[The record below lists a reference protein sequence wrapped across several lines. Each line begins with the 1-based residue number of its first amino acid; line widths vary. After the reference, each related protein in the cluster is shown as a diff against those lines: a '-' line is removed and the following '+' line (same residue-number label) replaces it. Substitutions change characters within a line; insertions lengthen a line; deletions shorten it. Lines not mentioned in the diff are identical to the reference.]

1 MVMMEKNMNSAA
13 PTSHN
18 EAVKLEC
25 KMTIKSGLQT
35 IISSFFSVDISQITE
50 WRRLRGCNYNYS
62 FCIKGEKYVIRKF
75 RPPHLDTAASER
87 AAYTAIKPLGVS
99 DEVVYFDDAGIKIA
113 RFIEGES
120 LGYGGHGQE
129 EAIALLRRVHENAPS
144 IPYSYDIFRNIGGY
158 AAFCKRPDSPNLQIL
173 KGCQKKLDAIR
184 IKLDSLGVTPVLCHG
199 DPCVNGNILRLKDG
213 SLRIIDWECAGMAD
227 PLLDIAL
234 AAVHQGFDNVDP
246 FRSAELY
253 LRRKPDSDGLYRLK
267 AYITL
272 GAFELAA
279 WQINGY
285 GEDEFLSEIE
295 AAREPY
301 GLLD

>member
-1 MVMMEKNMNSAA
+1 V
-13 PTSHN
+13 
-18 EAVKLEC
+18 
-25 KMTIKSGLQT
+25 TIKSGLQT
-35 IISSFFSVDISQITE
+35 IISSFFSVDAHQITE

-87 AAYTAIKPLGVS
+87 AAYTALKPLGVS
-99 DEVVYFDDAGIKIA
+99 DEVVYLDDAGIKIA
-113 RFIEGES
+113 RFIEGKR
-120 LGYGGHGQE
+120 LGYGGQDQE
-129 EAIALLRRVHENAPS
+129 EAIVLLRKIHENAPP
-144 IPYSYDIFRNIGGY
+144 IQYSYDIFRNIDGY

-173 KGCQKKLDAIR
+173 KGYQKKLDAIR
-184 IKLDSLGVTPVLCHG
+184 VKLDSMDITPVLCHG
-199 DPCVNGNILRLKDG
+199 DACVNGNILRLKDG

-234 AAVHQGFDNVDP
+234 AAVHQSFARVDP
-246 FRSAELY
+246 FASAERY
-253 LRRKPDSDGLYRLK
+253 LRRKPDSDERYRLK

-301 GLLD
+301 GLLDWSITL